1 MRLAG
6 RFVRIVFQGAIL
18 LAVVLAL
25 VGVVARFSDGPIVVF
40 PGGPLTSGI
49 PTEYKTVDWSRV
61 AHIREFE
68 FQLETPP
75 RSRTTRV
82 FIHGNAPYVPC
93 AFCTNRVLK
102 RWPRELEH
110 DDRVVFRIDG
120 MLIKG
125 RAKRVPNDSAEYEAA
140 KHTHALKYS
149 QQSDTRAAAER
160 RAADLI
166 VGAARLAPGTQDASE
181 PDSWLYRIDP
191 R

>member
-1 MRLAG
+1 MRFAR

-18 LAVVLAL
+18 LVIILAV
-25 VGVVARFSDGPIVVF
+25 VGVVARFSDGPIIVF
-40 PGGPLTSGI
+40 PGGPLSYGI
-49 PTEYKTVDWSRV
+49 PTEYESVDWSRV

-82 FIHGNAPYVPC
+82 FIHANTPYVPC
-93 AFCTNRVLK
+93 AFCTNRFLK

-120 MLIKG
+120 MLIEG
-125 RAKRVPNDSAEYEAA
+125 RATRVPNDSAEYEAA

-149 QQSDTRAAAER
+149 RQSDTRTAAER
-160 RAADLI
+160 RAANLV
-166 VGAARLAPGTQDASE
+166 VGAARLASGAEDASE
-181 PDSWLYRIDP
+181 PASWLYRIDP